1 MVTFL
6 LLLPSLALAAG
17 IKTYYKQYSI
27 FTYEN
32 EEILCE
38 PYQVQKNDW
47 LYKILRQKGEISE
60 TDFPM
65 FLKIFQKINPLI
77 HNLDTIAPGIHI
89 LIPLKKIDK
98 QSYEQEIP
106 GIVKVPVVEFSSAP
120 KEFPLKS
127 FIHAHI
133 IQPGETI
140 STLLSKEFLKK
151 GGSLSEEAQATLNRL
166 NPDIQNIDMIYP
178 GTQVVIPDPSIL
190 SQPWFESFLKQGSA
204 KPSYQASDKKG
215 SDRVI
220 PVIPPHQMVRL
231 ERYAALIQ
239 GTLINKGHMHFP
251 EKGPQPGLVLDLSR
265 TPVIEGP
272 DGRRILIIPSDK
284 LGNALGKDLVENLK
298 SHWKQME
305 SQEMDKV
312 ISLIPGF
319 GPEENSLDEIT
330 QAPDQLIS
338 ELLSATP
345 YAYLPGESISFFI
358 GPLEMKSAFGRIPR
372 PEGPDLLINT
382 SSVYGQAL
390 EALEKKGYEVLIV
403 SPGLTMAELTLMLF
417 NRLGYSTWKNPSFPT
432 PEQVKPIQGI
442 YGVKDKEKL
451 FISRQSPGEPALE
464 FLEKENIKLLV
475 LTQ

>member
-1 MVTFL
+1 MAFL
-6 LLLPSLALAAG
+6 LLLPALVHAAG
-17 IKTYYKQYSI
+17 VKTYYKQYSI

-32 EEILCE
+32 EDFLCE

-60 TDFPM
+60 TDFPK

-77 HNLDTIAPGIHI
+77 QNIDTIAPGIHI

-98 QSYEQEIP
+98 QSYEQEVP
-106 GIVKVPVVEFSSAP
+106 GIVKVPVLEFSSVP
-120 KEFPLKS
+120 KEFPLKP
-127 FIHAHI
+127 FIHEHI
-133 IQPGETI
+133 IQPSETI
-140 STLLSKEFLKK
+140 STILSKEFLKK
-151 GGSLSEEAQATLNRL
+151 GGSLTEEARATLNRL
-166 NPDIQNIDMIYP
+166 NPDIQNIDLIYP

-190 SQPWFESFLKQGSA
+190 SQPWFESFLKNGKA
-204 KPSYQASDKKG
+204 KPSYQAPDRKS

-251 EKGPQPGLVLDLSR
+251 GKEAQPGLVLDLSR

-272 DGRRILIIPSDK
+272 DSRKILIIPSDR

-298 SHWKQME
+298 FYWKQME

-319 GPEENSLDEIT
+319 GPEEKTLDEKT
-330 QAPDQLIS
+330 TAPDQLIA
-338 ELLSATP
+338 ELLSVTP
-345 YAYLPGESISFFI
+345 YAYLPGENISFFI
-358 GPLEMKSAFGRIPR
+358 GPLEMKAAFGRIPR

-390 EALEKKGYEVLIV
+390 EALEQKGYEVLIV
-403 SPGLTMAELTLMLF
+403 SPGLTMAELTLMLL

-432 PEQVKPIQGI
+432 PERVETLQGI
-442 YGVKDKEKL
+442 YGVKDKEKI
-451 FISRQSPGEPALE
+451 FISRQNPGETALQ
-464 FLEKENIKLLV
+464 FLEKENIKFLL
-475 LTQ
+475 LTL